1 MEEKNKILFLEV
13 NNKKSVQLKF
23 IKGYLDEII
32 ISVKKYKELVGN
44 GVIDKESIL
53 DIEKVTIIMPSS
65 KQNEILVENGR
76 KYLSEDPKE
85 NDVNQTGKFSFRIK
99 DPEREPFHFYVKN
112 GVKYTERSL
121 QIQSKKGR

>member
-1 MEEKNKILFLEV
+1 MEV
-13 NNKKSVQLKF
+13 NNKKSVQLRF
-23 IKGYLDEII
+23 IDGYLVEII

-76 KYLSEDPKE
+76 KYLSDDPKE
-85 NDVNQTGKFSFRIK
+85 NDVNQTGKVSFI
-99 DPEREPFHFYVKN
+99 FM
-112 GVKYTERSL
+112 
-121 QIQSKKGR
+121 